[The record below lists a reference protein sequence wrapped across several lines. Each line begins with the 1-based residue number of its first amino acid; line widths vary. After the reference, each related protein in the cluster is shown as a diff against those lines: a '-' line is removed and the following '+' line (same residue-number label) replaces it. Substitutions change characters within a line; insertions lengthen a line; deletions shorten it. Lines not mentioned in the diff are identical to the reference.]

1 MAKILFIPVSIIS
14 GLIAGFVGKKA
25 FEMIWGVIDDQ
36 EPPDAEDRETSMPK
50 LVASLAVQGAAFT
63 ITRGV
68 TDHLARAQLLQGDRR
83 PGRASSA
90 RTRPESAS
98 LASSSS
104 SAIRGGS
111 SQVGVWPSPSSST

>member
-25 FEMIWGVIDDQ
+25 FEVIWGVIDDQ

-50 LVASLAVQGAAFT
+50 LVASLAVQGAAFS

-68 TDHLARAQLLQGDRR
+68 TDHLARRSFYKATGSWPGEQR
-83 PGRASSA
+83 PDPA
-90 RTRPESAS
+90 
-98 LASSSS
+98 
-104 SAIRGGS
+104 
-111 SQVGVWPSPSSST
+111 

>member
-25 FEMIWGVIDDQ
+25 FEVIWGVIDDQ

-68 TDHLARAQLLQGDRR
+68 TDHLARRSFYKATGSWPGEQR
-83 PGRASSA
+83 PDP
-90 RTRPESAS
+90 T
-98 LASSSS
+98 
-104 SAIRGGS
+104 
-111 SQVGVWPSPSSST
+111 

>member
-25 FEMIWGVIDDQ
+25 FELIWGVIDDQ

-68 TDHLARAQLLQGDRR
+68 TDHLARRSFYKATGSWPGEQR
-83 PGRASSA
+83 PDP
-90 RTRPESAS
+90 T
-98 LASSSS
+98 
-104 SAIRGGS
+104 
-111 SQVGVWPSPSSST
+111 

>member
-50 LVASLAVQGAAFT
+50 LVASLAVQGAAFS

-68 TDHLARAQLLQGDRR
+68 TDHLARRSFYKATGSWPGEQR
-83 PGRASSA
+83 PDPA
-90 RTRPESAS
+90 
-98 LASSSS
+98 
-104 SAIRGGS
+104 
-111 SQVGVWPSPSSST
+111 

>member
-1 MAKILFIPVSIIS
+1 VAKILFIPVSIVS

-50 LVASLAVQGAAFT
+50 LVASLAVQGAAFS

-68 TDHLARAQLLQGDRR
+68 TDHLARRSFYKATGSWPGEQR
-83 PGRASSA
+83 PDA
-90 RTRPESAS
+90 T
-98 LASSSS
+98 
-104 SAIRGGS
+104 
-111 SQVGVWPSPSSST
+111 

>member
-36 EPPDAEDRETSMPK
+36 EPPDAEDRQTSMPK

-68 TDHLARAQLLQGDRR
+68 TDHLARRSFYKATGSWPGEQR
-83 PGRASSA
+83 PDP
-90 RTRPESAS
+90 T
-98 LASSSS
+98 
-104 SAIRGGS
+104 
-111 SQVGVWPSPSSST
+111 

>member
-25 FEMIWGVIDDQ
+25 FEVIWGVIDDQ

-50 LVASLAVQGAAFT
+50 LVASLAVQGAAFS

-68 TDHLARAQLLQGDRR
+68 TDHLARRSFYKATGSWPGEQR
-83 PGRASSA
+83 PDP
-90 RTRPESAS
+90 T
-98 LASSSS
+98 
-104 SAIRGGS
+104 
-111 SQVGVWPSPSSST
+111 

>member
-25 FEMIWGVIDDQ
+25 FELIWGVIDDE

-68 TDHLARAQLLQGDRR
+68 TDHLARRSFYKATGSWPGEQR
-83 PGRASSA
+83 PDP
-90 RTRPESAS
+90 T
-98 LASSSS
+98 
-104 SAIRGGS
+104 
-111 SQVGVWPSPSSST
+111 

>member
-25 FEMIWGVIDDQ
+25 FEVIWGVIDDQ

-50 LVASLAVQGAAFT
+50 LVASLAVQGAAFS

-68 TDHLARAQLLQGDRR
+68 TDHLARRSFYKATGSWPGEQRPDR
-83 PGRASSA
+83 A
-90 RTRPESAS
+90 
-98 LASSSS
+98 
-104 SAIRGGS
+104 
-111 SQVGVWPSPSSST
+111 

>member
-25 FEMIWGVIDDQ
+25 FEVIWGVIDDQ

-68 TDHLARAQLLQGDRR
+68 TDHLARRSFYKATGSWPGEQR
-83 PGRASSA
+83 PDPA
-90 RTRPESAS
+90 
-98 LASSSS
+98 
-104 SAIRGGS
+104 
-111 SQVGVWPSPSSST
+111 

>member
-25 FEMIWGVIDDQ
+25 FELIWGVIDDE

-50 LVASLAVQGAAFT
+50 LVASLAVQGAAFS

-68 TDHLARAQLLQGDRR
+68 TDHLARRSFYKATGSWPGEQR
-83 PGRASSA
+83 PDPA
-90 RTRPESAS
+90 
-98 LASSSS
+98 
-104 SAIRGGS
+104 
-111 SQVGVWPSPSSST
+111 